1 MSTYFC
7 STAETSKPN
16 VLFLTPLILSCH
28 MVEKILWCWVGSIS
42 RPLLLRK
49 QFKADSTL
57 SEVNQM
63 YYHRTIR
70 KIIRALNCGCNC
82 MAICAVINKLTK
94 GWLSIEALN
103 VHRNCVVSM
112 LQGGVYDLAHPIPYP
127 GSCFPS
133 SCCLPSLPSLRL
145 HIGRVDSLPDGQTDR
160 ETRTSTCR
168 LDRR

>member
-1 MSTYFC
+1 MIGKEDRSIGKGEQRRERRGDGVTARTLSPVHRILSEWDRCSVESTSKSTAKHLFC

-28 MVEKILWCWVGSIS
+28 MVKKILWCWVGSIS

-82 MAICAVINKLTK
+82 MAICAVINKL
-94 GWLSIEALN
+94 
-103 VHRNCVVSM
+103 
-112 LQGGVYDLAHPIPYP
+112 
-127 GSCFPS
+127 
-133 SCCLPSLPSLRL
+133 
-145 HIGRVDSLPDGQTDR
+145 
-160 ETRTSTCR
+160 
-168 LDRR
+168 